1 MLEKTEMDLEKDNR
15 QRIADNIKFLLKKP
29 GKSRRGFVEFC
40 KNKYNYNINEGN
52 ISKRVNGQIAFGPM
66 LLAYFCEYL
75 EVNMEQVC
83 FERLNSAVSI
93 LQRSYIGNDLM
104 EKFSVEKENLDKYY
118 GNYHCYFF
126 PTIKDEKG
134 IIQGTFT
141 IDQLNDEPYARVE
154 LVLNIP
160 NKKKGRRRGKT
171 IIKKYE
177 GIMLISSKLSVCY
190 CIIYNAEM
198 GECNFMTF
206 RFNRTLNTVKNQ
218 GGLVAVCTVSAGHE
232 KVPTVH
238 RMLLCRSRL
247 KQTALK
253 KLLPCLYLNRSDIVI
268 EERKLQEVI
277 KEFNLDE
284 AAEKCIMDNI
294 RCKDLCVISE
304 SVLEIPYDKDP
315 NAGNKWEFISG
326 VRENAYNAKYNKIS
340 KNADKQVIELLSQKQ

>member
-1 MLEKTEMDLEKDNR
+1 MLKKTEMDLEKDNR
-15 QRIADNIKFLLKKP
+15 QRIADNIKYLLKKT

-40 KNKYNYNINEGN
+40 KNKYNYNVNEGN

-83 FERLNSAVSI
+83 FEILNPAVSI
-93 LQRSYIGNDLM
+93 LQRSYIGTDFL

-134 IIQGTFT
+134 IVQGTFT
-141 IDQLNDEPYARVE
+141 IDQLNDEPYAKVE

-160 NKKKGRRRGKT
+160 NKKKGKRKGNT
-171 IIKKYE
+171 IIKRYE
-177 GIMLISSKLSVCY
+177 GIMFISSKLSVCY

-198 GECNFMTF
+198 GECNFMLF

-218 GGLVAVCTVSAGHE
+218 GGLVAVCTVSAGYE

-238 RMLLCRSRL
+238 RMLLCRRRL
-247 KQTALK
+247 RQATLK
-253 KLLPCLYLNRSDIVI
+253 KILPCLYLNRSDVVI
-268 EERKLQEVI
+268 EESKLQEVI
-277 KEFNLDE
+277 KKFNLNE

-304 SVLEIPYDKDP
+304 SVLEIAHDKDT

-326 VRENAYNAKYNKIS
+326 VREKAYNAKYNKIS
-340 KNADKQVIELLSQKQ
+340 KNADKQVIELLSQKE